1 MERIARRKPPKAAKR
16 LAPTIF
22 FIQNNSNIMQK
33 YIIALMAIM
42 TLAAC
47 GTSAVEN
54 ETENTD
60 AHNMVSLSAE
70 EISAISA
77 TVGSIEQKTLSS
89 TVQINGVVAI
99 LNEDK
104 ALIVSQMGGIVK
116 TINKH
121 LGSSVKAGEV
131 IATVSNPDFIS
142 LQEEYLSLRTQSGGA
157 DTIAALYNPQYI
169 SLRESYNSLQP
180 KIAFAELELK
190 RQKELNAGNA
200 GSLKNLQQAE
210 NELNTLRI
218 SENSLRSQLNI
229 TAKHAQKNVDI
240 KRAALENKL
249 ALIGIDAKQLTYQ
262 NMQSTLPL
270 RSPISGSISQINVR
284 IGEAID
290 MTNPVAEVISTQ
302 NLCVEL
308 NVYENQVHLFAPQQ
322 IIDFHTLPNA
332 QTQYQA
338 EVSYIGTNLHPTQ
351 KTAKIQARIR
361 SEKAQLLEGM
371 NVVAAVNSPPAMY
384 SAVPATA
391 IAHIDDKDYIF
402 VLRSQNEQESQFE
415 QVAVQKILSA
425 PPYVAIQLPANI
437 DPTQTK
443 IATTQA
449 FFILGKMTNKGE
461 E

>member
-1 MERIARRKPPKAAKR
+1 
-16 LAPTIF
+16 
-22 FIQNNSNIMQK
+22 
-33 YIIALMAIM
+33 
-42 TLAAC
+42 
-47 GTSAVEN
+47 
-54 ETENTD
+54 
-60 AHNMVSLSAE
+60 
-70 EISAISA
+70 
-77 TVGSIEQKTLSS
+77 
-89 TVQINGVVAI
+89 
-99 LNEDK
+99 
-104 ALIVSQMGGIVK
+104 
-116 TINKH
+116 
-121 LGSSVKAGEV
+121 
-131 IATVSNPDFIS
+131 
-142 LQEEYLSLRTQSGGA
+142 
-157 DTIAALYNPQYI
+157 
-169 SLRESYNSLQP
+169 
-180 KIAFAELELK
+180 
-190 RQKELNAGNA
+190 
-200 GSLKNLQQAE
+200 
-210 NELNTLRI
+210 
-218 SENSLRSQLNI
+218 LRSQLNI

-402 VLRSQNEQESQFE
+402 VLRSQNGQQSQFE

-425 PPYVAIQLPANI
+425 PPYVAIQLPAGI